1 MTPEMWLMVGLL
13 TTLIVLLVKFQQHTT
28 TIFGGVLLL
37 LFGLGWVTPDE
48 LLGNA
53 SNQGLATL
61 VLLIIISYTLEKTS
75 LLTHL
80 TRILFTDSER
90 TSTIRTIAFS
100 GVSSAI
106 LNNTAVVAAM
116 INTIKNS
123 DRVNAS
129 RLLLPMCFAATLGG
143 TMTLIGTSTNLV
155 INSMW
160 VKQGHQ
166 SIGFFDLTP
175 VGLAIFIIGSIVLY
189 FTSSLLPRKEI
200 EKEPIDEYLVEAE
213 VETGSS
219 LVGKTV
225 EGAGLRN
232 LVDLFLVEIIR
243 GNRVITPVTHYH
255 DIQAGDKLMFSGDV
269 KRIQVLNQF
278 DGIKLFAEDNGLPTQ
293 ELTEVA
299 IKQESSLVNQTLK
312 TTGFRAKFDA
322 AVVAVRRDA
331 GTLSG
336 KLGETRLRS
345 GDVLLL
351 ATGPDFSSRTNI
363 RKNFFVLSGVKP
375 QNMITGWREKLVIFG
390 FVGMIVLSVITGQ
403 PLFNLALYLFAA
415 LLITGCIEVNEVR
428 RHFPLSIWLIVV
440 SALCLANAMTTVGL
454 DTKISEIA
462 SHGLAGM
469 APSWTLLGII
479 LITTLITELLT
490 NNAAAA
496 LMFPIAYSVAT
507 GMGVDPYPM
516 ILAVCFGASFS
527 FMSPFGYQ
535 TNLMVFNTGLYRIQ
549 DYAKVGGLITA
560 VVITLCVIIIPVV
573 YPF

>member
-1 MTPEMWLMVGLL
+1 MWFMVALIAA
-13 TTLIVLLVKFQQHTT
+13 LIVLLIRFQQYTT
-28 TIFGGVLLL
+28 TIFGGVLLTI
-37 LFGLGWVTPDE
+37 FALGWITPDE
-48 LLGNA
+48 LLSNA

-61 VLLIIISYTLEKTS
+61 VLLIILSYALEKTS

-90 TSTIRTIAFS
+90 ASTIRTIAFS

-123 DRVNAS
+123 ERVNAS

-160 VKQGHQ
+160 VKQGHE

-175 VGLAIFIIGSIVLY
+175 IGIVIFVIGSIVLY
-189 FTSSLLPRKEI
+189 FTSALLPRTEI

-213 VETGSS
+213 VEDGS
-219 LVGKTV
+219 LLAGKTV
-225 EGAGLRN
+225 EEAGLRN

-243 GNRVITPVTHYH
+243 GNKVITPVTHYH

-269 KRIQVLNQF
+269 KRIQVLQQF
-278 DGIKLFAEDNGLPTQ
+278 DGIKLFADDNGLTTK
-293 ELTEVA
+293 ELTEVT
-299 IKQESSLVNQTLK
+299 IKQESNLVNQTLK
-312 TTGFRAKFDA
+312 IAGFRAKFDA

-331 GTLSG
+331 GTLCG
-336 KLGETRLRS
+336 KLGETKLRA
-345 GDVLLL
+345 GDILLL

-375 QNMITGWREKLVIFG
+375 QNIITGWREKLVIFG
-390 FVGMIVLSVITGQ
+390 FIGMILLSVITGQ
-403 PLFNLALYLFAA
+403 PLFNLALYLLAA
-415 LLITGCIEVNEVR
+415 LLVTGCIEINEVR
-428 RHFPLSIWLIVV
+428 QHFPISIWLIVV
-440 SALCLANAMTTVGL
+440 SALCLANAMSNVGL
-454 DTKISEIA
+454 DIKISQLA
-462 SHGLAGM
+462 SQSLMGM

-479 LITTLITELLT
+479 VTTTIVTELLT

-496 LMFPIAYSVAT
+496 LMFPIAYSVAV

-516 ILAVCFGASFS
+516 VLAVCFGASFS

-535 TNLMVFNTGLYRIQ
+535 TNLMIFNTGIYSIK
-549 DYAKVGGLITA
+549 DYAKVGGLITI
-560 VVITLCVIIIPVV
+560 VVTILCVAIIPMV